1 MSICH
6 IVNTVLNYSELSLVS
21 CGSFGRRGEEW
32 LYVCVCAEK
41 LFDFK
46 PGIPEP
52 CGHRFRDLVR
62 TLKFS
67 ASVGLYACP
76 CFIFV
81 TNFLI
86 DLAYVPF
93 KLECTRVSEKFK
105 IFL

>member
-21 CGSFGRRGEEW
+21 CGSLGRRGEEW
-32 LYVCVCAEK
+32 LYVCVCVEK

-52 CGHRFRDLVR
+52 CGHRFRDLGP

-67 ASVGLYACP
+67 ASVGLYACSWI
-76 CFIFV
+76 IFV
-81 TNFLI
+81 TKFFI
-86 DLAYVPF
+86 EFIYVPF
-93 KLECTRVSEKFK
+93 KLECIGVSEKF
-105 IFL
+105 